1 MKKEEKR
8 TTWKQQTIDKDTFD
22 NNFLKAM
29 DQISPCGNLF
39 LLILFTCDYMIVV
52 IVIYNYCK
60 RWLPYFAYNTE

>member
-39 LLILFTCDYMIVV
+39 LLILFTCDYIDRS
-52 IVIYNYCK
+52 YCY
-60 RWLPYFAYNTE
+60 L